1 MKSNLK
7 KVVLFLI
14 SVVVASSIMAIPA
27 HKGLKTQRQST
38 GKTISFYLVGDEF
51 MHCARTTDRYTLL
64 SIENGDMVYA
74 VLDNEGNIVAS
85 DVVASNPNERDKQE
99 IDFLSSID
107 KNLFFSQQQIQEF
120 QSKRNFRNNELKT
133 RRESNN
139 GDFVRN
145 PNLLV
150 VLVNFTNATMQT
162 SNINQFTHQIK
173 DSNYNSGNFTGSV
186 RDYFFDNSF
195 EQMDPNFHVIGP
207 YTLNH
212 PYSFYGSNE
221 DNCSQMVV
229 DALNIADTA
238 DDIDLSIFDND
249 GDGQVDLV
257 HVIYAGQG
265 EHYTGQTSQ
274 IWAHM
279 WYVENSPTYDGVQ
292 LHRYSCSSELGQYNA
307 CDGIG
312 AVCHEMGH
320 VFGLPDF
327 YDSDYD
333 ESGGTAAT
341 TGEFDVMAE
350 GSYNNNCLTPPYY
363 SMVERNM
370 IGWAVADTITAN
382 ATYTLE
388 PIIESNNALHLDL
401 DEDEY
406 LTFEY
411 RKKVKWDE
419 YIPAEGM
426 IVFHAVSS
434 KFENWEETNDINV
447 NPNDRGFYIEPAAGG
462 STNNSTSAVAYP
474 GSSNVTSKSGSSLRD
489 GTNVPYIINDIH
501 YDENNNIVF
510 TYINTRKVIFT
521 LSAQNITT
529 NSAEITGTF
538 SSDYTMTDRTLQWR
552 TYGDSIWANV
562 ALNDDSFSID
572 LNNLTPSTKYEYRL
586 LATAEDTV
594 YNSDT
599 KYFFTLC
606 DGSTVSTLPYID
618 GFEGGIDCWTVES
631 ISGNAGF
638 ETVTSLNVY
647 YDNILPIEGEK
658 MLVFSSQGSGYQ
670 ETSARII
677 SPTFDLTNYNNVKL
691 SYAYNI
697 YSFNQRPLTVYY
709 RLSPESSW
717 VELTHYTSSL
727 YNSNLG
733 TWKRDSI
740 LVPEVSDQMQFAF
753 VERES
758 YFYGVVLDDFKIK
771 GDAINSSIVSLNAD
785 DISLSLY
792 PNPTTS
798 NTTLKLKGLNEQAE
812 ITVIDQAGRVLSTT
826 SLPKGANNYTLYT
839 SDLSSGVY
847 YIRIQTAK
855 TVKTEKLIKK

>member
-7 KVVLFLI
+7 KIVLFLI

-64 SIENGDMVYA
+64 SIESGDMVYA
-74 VLDNEGNIVAS
+74 ILDNEGNMVAS

-212 PYSFYGSNE
+212 PYSFYGANE

-489 GTNVPYIINDIH
+489 GTNIPYIINDIH

-529 NSAEITGTF
+529 NSAEVTGTF

-552 TYGDSIWANV
+552 TYGDSTWTNI

-572 LNNLTPSTKYEYRL
+572 LNNLNPSTKYEYRL

-638 ETVTSLNVY
+638 ETLSSIEGYSSNLYPV
-647 YDNILPIEGEK
+647 EGEK
-658 MLVFSSQGSGYQ
+658 MLVFSSQNGYQ

-677 SPTFDLTNYNNVKL
+677 SPVFDLTNYTNVKL
-691 SYAYNI
+691 FYAYNL
-697 YSFNQRPLTVYY
+697 YSWNTTPLTVYY

-717 VELTHYTSSL
+717 TELTHYSS
-727 YNSNLG
+727 YYFNMNIGS
-733 TWKRDSI
+733 WSYDSI
-740 LVPEVSDQMQFAF
+740 LLPEVSSQMQIAF

-758 YFYGVVLDDFKIK
+758 IFYGVLLDDLKITGNPISSLANQQK
-771 GDAINSSIVSLNAD
+771 EEINFV
-785 DISLSLY
+785 LY
-792 PNPTTS
+792 PNPTS
-798 NTTLKLKGLNEQAE
+798 ENSILKLQGLNEDAT
-812 ITVIDQAGRVLSTT
+812 IILTDQAGRVIST
-826 SLPKGANNYTLYT
+826 SKLAMGQEILEVE
-839 SDLSSGVY
+839 SSKLAAGVY

-855 TVKTEKLIKK
+855 SVKTEKLIKK